1 MRKLNKSY
9 FCQWG
14 CFPILLVLIV
24 LSSCQSDVQKD
35 NMLFIAVD
43 DLRPELGCY
52 GANYIHSP
60 NLDRLASKGYLFTNH
75 YVSVPTCGASRFSLL
90 TGNYPVSAVQVGNE
104 ACRQEISGKDETDR
118 PESWVHHLRRNG
130 YYTIGIGK
138 ISHYVD
144 GLIYGYTD
152 SVGTDLELPH
162 SWDEMLFDPGKWET
176 GWNAFF
182 GYADGQNRQSMKRQ
196 VKPYESAEVE
206 DTGYPDGLTTQLAI
220 QKLRQLADRS
230 TKLKSRRV
238 EKSKVEKSTIGS
250 PFLLAI
256 GYFKPH
262 LPFNAPKKYW
272 DLYNEDSI
280 PLSPVPFIPEGI
292 SRASLHGSGEFNGYQ
307 LGDEQASLN
316 GPVSDEYARK
326 LRHAYA
332 ACISYIDA
340 QIGIVLDE
348 LEQLGLD
355 ENTNVIIWGDH
366 GWHLGDQLVWGKHTI
381 FDWATRSTLIIKP
394 MTKDQRH
401 KSDLRLTRK
410 DLDISQVVGTV
421 DLYPTI
427 MDLCGL
433 EMPYRGDGK
442 SLIPLMENPHM
453 DSWEEAAFS
462 YFRNGISLRTGR
474 YRLTRYFRTQQPT
487 IELYDHMSDPYEAH
501 NVASLFPELVDSLMV
516 IWDQGNTGVFKT
528 EDR

>member
-1 MRKLNKSY
+1 M
-9 FCQWG
+9 
-14 CFPILLVLIV
+14 
-24 LSSCQSDVQKD
+24 
-35 NMLFIAVD
+35 
-43 DLRPELGCY
+43 
-52 GANYIHSP
+52 
-60 NLDRLASKGYLFTNH
+60 
-75 YVSVPTCGASRFSLL
+75 
-90 TGNYPVSAVQVGNE
+90 
-104 ACRQEISGKDETDR
+104 
-118 PESWVHHLRRNG
+118 
-130 YYTIGIGK
+130 
-138 ISHYVD
+138 
-144 GLIYGYTD
+144 
-152 SVGTDLELPH
+152 
-162 SWDEMLFDPGKWET
+162 
-176 GWNAFF
+176 
-182 GYADGQNRQSMKRQ
+182 
-196 VKPYESAEVE
+196 
-206 DTGYPDGLTTQLAI
+206 
-220 QKLRQLADRS
+220 
-230 TKLKSRRV
+230 
-238 EKSKVEKSTIGS
+238 
-250 PFLLAI
+250 
-256 GYFKPH
+256 
-262 LPFNAPKKYW
+262 
-272 DLYNEDSI
+272 
-280 PLSPVPFIPEGI
+280 
-292 SRASLHGSGEFNGYQ
+292 
-307 LGDEQASLN
+307 GDEQASLK

-442 SLIPLMENPHM
+442 SLIPLMENPPM